1 MPDWLDPL
9 NSWGAIPLQVL
20 GFGIAFWQIRKTRK
34 SADAA
39 KNAAL
44 GAQAQIGSNLLL
56 VVLPQLNQ
64 IETNLEWAISNAN
77 RIAVVHYLG
86 SWRWQAGQV
95 RGHLERQGDQD
106 EDFLAM
112 LQSSIATAADTK
124 LALQDPA
131 ADLTK
136 RTRAAL
142 KSIAAVTGLVGE
154 MTARNS
160 IEKGSQSDASQ

>member
-1 MPDWLDPL
+1 VPDWLSPL
-9 NSWGAIPLQVL
+9 NAWVSIPLQAL
-20 GFGIAFWQIRKTRK
+20 GFGLTFWQIRKTRK

-39 KNAAL
+39 KTAAL

-64 IETNLEWAISNAN
+64 IETNLEWAISNSN

-95 RGHLERQGDQD
+95 RGHLERQGEED
-106 EDFLAM
+106 EEFLTM

-124 LALQDPA
+124 LAIQDPST
-131 ADLTK
+131 DLTK

-160 IEKGSQSDASQ
+160 IEKGSQPIAS